1 MTARAD
7 GCARVVA
14 VVDDDDSVRD
24 ALKFLLEMAGYTVRT
39 AESPLRMLENGWHD
53 LDCLVVDQHMPGITG
68 LEVLGR
74 IRAAAG
80 VRLPVVLI
88 TGSISPDLERRAAEL
103 GARVLVKPLVE
114 DDLLAVIKTEMEQTS
129 E

>member
-1 MTARAD
+1 
-7 GCARVVA
+7 VVA

-39 AESPLRMLENGWHD
+39 AESPLRMLDTGWHD
-53 LDCLVVDQHMPGITG
+53 FDCLVVDQHMPGITG

-74 IRAAAG
+74 IRADG

-103 GARVLVKPLVE
+103 GARVLAKPLVE
-114 DDLLAVIKTEMEQTS
+114 DDLLAVIGKEMEQTS